1 MSKLKQEVIIFG
13 IYTFFIICSSIIFR
27 TGNISIIYFN
37 FSPLF
42 MILSIV
48 FSLIFV
54 FIFRIFIFAKL
65 KIEFPLPK
73 LNNIKTILFGINYSW
88 LSILCYI
95 FLLVM
100 MKIPT
105 ESIRFFGLVKI
116 INVFLFVL
124 WNLITF
130 YIGNSISQFLKMK
143 INNERNGEK
152 ESSAKIAKH
161 EIAESKFIR
170 IRKDISPDPFDQYL
184 LSKSN
189 PNLSKQ
195 EYKLQNLILFFVAL
209 LWSLPILFMHHSVTP
224 FLVFLWVYVFI
235 IEFLLLKSQEIKG
248 TWFAYSFT
256 INFWL
261 IIPWI

>member
-1 MSKLKQEVIIFG
+1 
-13 IYTFFIICSSIIFR
+13 
-27 TGNISIIYFN
+27 
-37 FSPLF
+37 
-42 MILSIV
+42 
-48 FSLIFV
+48 
-54 FIFRIFIFAKL
+54 
-65 KIEFPLPK
+65 
-73 LNNIKTILFGINYSW
+73 
-88 LSILCYI
+88 
-95 FLLVM
+95 
-100 MKIPT
+100 
-105 ESIRFFGLVKI
+105 LVKI